1 MKTLV
6 EQQEIVAAFHLL
18 GETGKAAEFLLEEF
32 QLREE
37 NFAGFEFREAA
48 KPEYILMT
56 TEGEIGESQK
66 IRIPEN
72 TFEFPMV
79 LMLNLLAHEMVH
91 VWQKSKGIE
100 IEDRNER
107 EWQAYREMLF
117 HKRYPLVPDAS
128 VFHQKFFAS
137 KAIEYYNRMEK
148 DGELQQRYADQ
159 KIEIEEFVAGLEQ
172 QD

>member
-1 MKTLV
+1 MKTLS
-6 EQQEIVAAFHLL
+6 EQQLIINTFHEL
-18 GETGKAAEFLLEEF
+18 GETKKAAEFLMDEYGLNDD
-32 QLREE
+32 
-37 NFAGFEFREAA
+37 NFDGFEFREPA

-56 TEGEIGESQK
+56 TEGEIGEKQK

-72 TFEFPMV
+72 TFEFPLV

-100 IEDRNER
+100 IQDRNER

-117 HKRYPLVPDAS
+117 HKKFPLVPDAS

-148 DGELQQRYADQ
+148 DGALQQQYADQ
-159 KIEIEEFVAGLEQ
+159 KQEVELFAAGLS
-172 QD
+172 D